1 MFSQNMIIR
10 DGEYT
15 KTIYTMIK
23 EERFQDAI
31 NTLNTIPE
39 SSTTRAGLSLL
50 GHCYYQ
56 TQDFIEAANCYE
68 HLLNLVP
75 DVQEYRLYY
84 AQSLF
89 QAGLFEEA
97 QKIIATGLDS
107 PELKEK
113 VLQLQSAI
121 AYGNEDYTAAQ
132 SLLLQ
137 RQDGNGQEASTKN
150 DEGCLLYQANMYE
163 DALQRYVSALQAGGF
178 NPHVAY
184 NAALCHYRRKENSQA
199 LNYIAEIVERGIR
212 NHPELGV
219 GAQAETEG
227 GARSVGNPPA
237 LAASGLA
244 QAFNLKAAIEYQ
256 EGNADGAREALT
268 DLPPRSEPELDPVT
282 LHNMAL
288 TDPTG
293 GGAGLRRLAFLLE
306 LGPPACP
313 PETFANLLLLCCKHE
328 MYDTAADILAEHTH
342 LTYKYLS
349 PYLYDLLDALITAQS
364 TPEEAEQKLG
374 TLASSIGGRLRA
386 LAAKVQE
393 CRSAT
398 DQNALR
404 MALREYE
411 GALESYLPVAM
422 ARAWI
427 PWRMD
432 DFQGAEREFRASAE
446 FCSETPSWRLHAAHV
461 LFMRGDRYKEAAAFY
476 EPIVRQ
482 NYDDILSI
490 PASVLANLCVA
501 YIMTSQNEEA
511 EELMRK
517 VERAEERKGNATGQ
531 CLHLCIVNLVIGT
544 LYCAKNNYEFGL
556 SRIAHALD
564 GGSGARLCADTWI
577 HVKRCVLGLLTG
589 MAKQTIVL
597 PSIALQETLNF
608 LRACEAYGLT
618 IPSVLTGPLEDS
630 GEQPPTIG
638 LEARK
643 LRALLLRLMEYK

>member
-23 EERFQDAI
+23 EERFVEAI
-31 NTLNTIPE
+31 NTLNGIPE

-50 GHCYYQ
+50 GHCYYT

-68 HLLNLVP
+68 HLMSLVP

-121 AYGNEDYTAAQ
+121 AYGNEDYTTAQ

-137 RQDGNGQEASTKN
+137 RQDGNGQESFTKN
-150 DEGCLLYQANMYE
+150 DEGCLLYQANMFE

-199 LNYIAEIVERGIR
+199 LNFIAEIVERGIR

-256 EGNADGAREALT
+256 EGNVEGAREALT

-282 LHNMAL
+282 LHNMGL
-288 TDPTG
+288 TDPVG

-306 LGPPACP
+306 LGPPTCP

-374 TLASSIGGRLRA
+374 TLANSIGGRLRS

-404 MALREYE
+404 VALREYE
-411 GALESYLPVAM
+411 DALERFLPVAM

-517 VERAEERKGNATGQ
+517 VERAEERKGNTTGQ

-589 MAKQTIVL
+589 IAKQTIVL

-608 LRACEAYGLT
+608 LRACEAYGMT
-618 IPSVLTGPLEDS
+618 IPAVLTGPLEDS
-630 GEQPPTIG
+630 VDHSPTIG
-638 LEARK
+638 LESRK
-643 LRALLLRLMEYK
+643 LRALLLKLMEYK

>member
-15 KTIYTMIK
+15 KIIYTMIK

-56 TQDFIEAANCYE
+56 MQDFIEAANCYE
-68 HLLNLVP
+68 HLINLVP

-84 AQSLF
+84 SQSLF
-89 QAGLFEEA
+89 QAGLFDEA

-244 QAFNLKAAIEYQ
+244 KAFNLKAAIEYQ
-256 EGNADGAREALT
+256 EGNVEGAREALT

-306 LGPPACP
+306 LGPPTCP
-313 PETFANLLLLCCKHE
+313 QETFANLLLLCCKHE

-608 LRACEAYGLT
+608 LRACEAYGIT

-643 LRALLLRLMEYK
+643 LLALLLRLMEYK